1 MSHEPAIPV
10 ECHAVP
16 PDHAGERLD
25 HFVAEAFESVASR
38 KGAYKLA
45 KRELLLVNGAPSPPN
60 RTVRA
65 GDTVALLLDPRPRE
79 PILDLPVPVLYE
91 DEWLAVVHKPAGIP
105 VSGNYPRTLERALPA
120 SLAPSSLP
128 DALPWPRPVHRL
140 DAPTQ
145 GALLVA
151 KNARALVDLGH
162 QFQEK
167 RIRKQYRAICLGHLD
182 GDGTI
187 DAPIDDRPA
196 LTRYRAILH
205 TRSVTTDWVTTV
217 DLFPATGRTH
227 QLRLHLA
234 GLGHPILGDQQHTDG
249 KTLRGKGLFLAAIAL
264 DFAHP
269 EDARALHLE
278 LPEPAKFASF
288 RTREERRWQTLN
300 EA

>member
-1 MSHEPAIPV
+1 MPDDPAIPV
-10 ECHAVP
+10 EHHAVP
-16 PDHAGERLD
+16 PHHAGGRLD
-25 HFVAEAFESVASR
+25 HFAAGAFEQIASR

-45 KRELLLVNGAPSPPN
+45 KRELLLVNGAPVPPN
-60 RTVRA
+60 HWLRP
-65 GDTVALLLDPRPRE
+65 GDTVALLPDPRPRE
-79 PILDLPVPVLYE
+79 PILDLPVAVLYE
-91 DEWLAVVHKPAGIP
+91 DEWFAVVHKPAGIP

-120 SLAPSSLP
+120 SLTPSSLP
-128 DALPWPRPVHRL
+128 DSLPWPRPVHRL

-151 KNARALVDLGH
+151 KNARSLVDFGH
-162 QFQEK
+162 QFEEK
-167 RIRKQYRAICLGHLD
+167 QIQKQYRAICLGRLE

-196 LTRYRAILH
+196 LTRYRAAIH

-234 GLGHPILGDQQHTDG
+234 SLGHPILGDQQHTEG
-249 KTLRGKGLFLAAIAL
+249 KTLRGKGLFLAAVAL
-264 DFAHP
+264 DFTHP
-269 EDARALHLE
+269 EDGRPLHAE

-288 RTREERRWQTLN
+288 RTREERRWQVLN
-300 EA
+300 VG